1 MNKDSHQTPV
11 RFSLTFWALFRSIL
25 FKINSGSFFITTF
38 FVWML
43 IYSIPSSPIVFEA
56 EAATSSSMADMSKQV
71 REIESQ
77 LAIVARKV
85 ALLDKK
91 ESPIEMKMSEDKVKE
106 KVRVV
111 PFYSQFDDITPANWK
126 KIGCG
131 IASLG
136 MLIDY
141 YKPAVPVDTLL
152 DEGINSGAYIT
163 SAGWSHQGLINVA
176 KKYGLTGEPVSLA
189 HLSADAAFLELEK
202 VLAEGPVMASVY
214 YTFTPGHPIP
224 HLVVINDV
232 KDGFV
237 YYNDPAE
244 PSGGGTISIE
254 KFKPAWKERYISIR
268 PI

>member
-1 MNKDSHQTPV
+1 
-11 RFSLTFWALFRSIL
+11 
-25 FKINSGSFFITTF
+25 
-38 FVWML
+38 ML

-56 EAATSSSMADMSKQV
+56 SAATPASIADMSKQV
-71 REIESQ
+71 REIENQ
-77 LAIVARKV
+77 LAVVAEKV

-91 ESPIEMKMSEDKVKE
+91 ESPLEMKMANDEA

-111 PFYSQFDDITPANWK
+111 PFYSQFNDITPANWK

-152 DEGINSGAYIT
+152 DEGIASGAYID
-163 SAGWSHQGLINVA
+163 SAGWSHQGLINVV
-176 KKYGLTGEPVSLA
+176 KKYGLTGEAISLA
-189 HLSADAAFLELEK
+189 HLSADDAFLELEK
-202 VLAEGPVMASVY
+202 VLEEGPVMASVY

-224 HLVVINDV
+224 HLVVVSDV
-232 KDGFV
+232 KDGLV

-244 PSGGGTISIE
+244 PSGGGTIPIE